1 MANYI
6 YPSAKQSFLSQSPS
20 IDLDTD
26 TIKVAL
32 VSAAYGQSTSHQYY
46 SSVSGVSGAVVGNPA
61 TLINKSITNGVFD
74 ADDVTF
80 SSVTGSAVSQIVIY
94 KDTGTASNS
103 PLIAYFDSPTSGLPI
118 SPNGGNITIAWS
130 NDSSK
135 IFKL

>member
-1 MANYI
+1 MANAI
-6 YPSAKQSFLSQSPS
+6 YPLAKQSFLSQSPS

-26 TIKVAL
+26 TIKTAL
-32 VSAAYGQSTSHQYY
+32 VAAGYTYSTSHQYY
-46 SSVSGVSGAVVGNPA
+46 SSVSSSVVGVSA
-61 TLINKSITNGVFD
+61 TLANKSITNGVFD

-80 SSVTGSAVSQIVIY
+80 SSVTGSAVTQIVIY

-103 PLIAYFDSPTSGLPI
+103 PLIAFFDSPTSGLPI
-118 SPNGGNITIAWS
+118 TPNGGNITIAWS

>member
-1 MANYI
+1 MANAI
-6 YPSAKQSFLSQSPS
+6 YPLAKQSFLSQSPS
-20 IDLDTD
+20 IDIDTD

-32 VSAAYGQSTSHQYY
+32 VSAGYTYSTSHQYY
-46 SSVSGVSGAVVGNPA
+46 SSVSSSAVATA
-61 TLINKSITNGVFD
+61 TLTSKTVTNGVFD

-118 SPNGGNITIAWS
+118 TPNGGNITIAWS

>member
-1 MANYI
+1 MANAI
-6 YPSAKQSFLSQSPS
+6 YPLAKQSFLSQSPS
-20 IDLDTD
+20 IDIDTD

-32 VSAAYGQSTSHQYY
+32 VSAGYTYSTSHQYY
-46 SSVSGVSGAVVGNPA
+46 SSVSSSAVATA
-61 TLINKSITNGVFD
+61 TLTNKTITNGVFD

-118 SPNGGNITIAWS
+118 TPNGGNITIAWS

>member
-1 MANYI
+1 MSTIVTRASKGLPLSHGEMDANLTNLNTDKLEA
-6 YPSAKQSFLSQSPS
+6 SALVGLITASS
-20 IDLDTD
+20 TD
-26 TIKVAL
+26 TL
-32 VSAAYGQSTSHQYY
+32 T
-46 SSVSGVSGAVVGNPA
+46 
-61 TLINKSITNGVFD
+61 NKTVTNGVFD

-118 SPNGGNITIAWS
+118 TPNGGNITIAWS

>member
-6 YPSAKQSFLSQSPS
+6 YPSAKQALLSQSPALNIS
-20 IDLDTD
+20 SD

-32 VSAAYGQSTSHQYY
+32 VSAAYSDSTSNQFF
-46 SSVSGVSGAVVGNPA
+46 SSVSGVVGTA
-61 TLINKSITNGVFD
+61 TLTNKTVTNGVFD

-80 SSVTGSAVSQIVIY
+80 SSVTGNAITRVIIY
-94 KDTGTASNS
+94 KDASGVASNS
-103 PLIAYFDSPTSGLPI
+103 PLIAYFDTPTSGLPI
-118 SPNGGNITIAWS
+118 TPNGGNITIAWS

>member
-1 MANYI
+1 MANII
-6 YPSAKQSFLSQSPS
+6 YPSAKQALLSQVPTLD
-20 IDLDTD
+20 IDSD

-32 VSAAYGQSTSHQYY
+32 VSASYTFSTSDQNY
-46 SSVSGVSGAVVGNPA
+46 SAISAAVVGEPA
-61 TLINKSITNGVFD
+61 TLTNKSVTNGVFD

-80 SSVTGSAVSQIVIY
+80 SSVTGSQITRVIIY
-94 KDTGTASNS
+94 KHTGTASNS

-118 SPNGGNITIAWS
+118 TPNGGNITIAWS

>member
-6 YPSAKQSFLSQSPS
+6 YPSAKQSFLGQSPTL
-20 IDLDTD
+20 DLDSE

-32 VSAAYGQSTSHQYY
+32 VSAGYTNSTSHQYY
-46 SSVSGVSGAVVGNPA
+46 SSVSSSVVGTPA
-61 TLINKSITNGVFD
+61 TLANKSITNGVFD

-80 SSVTGSAVSQIVIY
+80 TSVTSTSQVTQIVIY
-94 KDTGTASNS
+94 RDASGVASNS

-118 SPNGGNITIAWS
+118 TPNGGNITIAWS

>member
-1 MANYI
+1 MANAI
-6 YPSAKQSFLSQSPS
+6 YPLAKQALLSQVPTL
-20 IDLDTD
+20 DLDSE

-32 VSAAYGQSTSHQYY
+32 VASGYTYSTSHQYY
-46 SSVSGVSGAVVGNPA
+46 SSVSSSAVATA
-61 TLINKSITNGVFD
+61 TLANKTVTNGVFD

-80 SSVTGSAVSQIVIY
+80 SSVTGSAITQIVIY
-94 KDTGTASNS
+94 RDASGVASNS

-118 SPNGGNITIAWS
+118 TPNGGNITIAWS